1 MKTFTLF
8 AVLFLAALAWAR
20 VTADETARLL
30 DASTARDH
38 LLSLVAERLE
48 QMPRVAAAKWR
59 DGKAVS
65 DPTREQALLATLAKD
80 AAARGLQ
87 ADGVAALFT
96 LQMRLAREAQE
107 RAFGHWR
114 AEGCTDCAAAPA
126 LAALRQVL
134 DGIGGAQLDALYLL
148 APLDRD
154 EDPPRLSAALQSRLE
169 ALIPDAASRAELL
182 QLIDAIGLQSTPGLA
197 RARANGVLRFGV
209 PGDYAPFALQQA
221 GALSGADIA
230 LAQALAATLGLE
242 PVFLRSSWPGL
253 AQDLQRDAFDIAIGG
268 VSVTPER
275 ARIGRF
281 SRVYREGGK
290 TLLARCTDRARFN
303 SAEAVNAPNV
313 RLIVNRGGTNESVAR
328 ALLPRASLRVYPDNI
343 GVFAE
348 VAEGRA
354 DVMLTDD
361 VEAELKSR
369 QDPRLCRSFAG
380 TLQHVGKA
388 LWMTPDTALVE
399 AVDGWLGKAMASGDT
414 QRWMDE
420 AMRAA
425 AEAAPHQN

>member
-1 MKTFTLF
+1 MKTFALF
-8 AVLFLAALAWAR
+8 ALLLLAALADAR
-20 VTADETARLL
+20 AAAEGTARLL
-30 DASTARDH
+30 DTSTVREH
-38 LLSLVAERLE
+38 VLSLVAERLD

-65 DPTREQALLATLAKD
+65 DPAREQALLATLAED

-87 ADGVAALFT
+87 AAGVAALFT

-107 RAFGHWR
+107 RAFRRWR
-114 AEGCTDCAAAPA
+114 AEGCAECAAAPA
-126 LAALRQVL
+126 LAALRQEL
-134 DGIGGAQLDALYLL
+134 DRIGHSQLAALYLL
-148 APLDRD
+148 APLERAK
-154 EDPPRLSAALQSRLE
+154 DPPPLSAALQARLD
-169 ALIPDAASRAELL
+169 ALIPAAASQAELL
-182 QLIDAIGLQSTPGLA
+182 RLIDAIRMQSTPGLA

-209 PGDYAPFALQQA
+209 PGDYAPFALERA
-221 GALSGADIA
+221 GTLSGADIA
-230 LAQALAATLGLE
+230 LAQALADALGLE

-275 ARIGRF
+275 AQLGRF
-281 SRVYREGGK
+281 SHVYHEGGK
-290 TLLARCTDRARFN
+290 TLLTRCADASRFN
-303 SAEAVNAPNV
+303 SAKAVNTPDV

-328 ALLPRASLRVYPDNI
+328 TLLPQAALRVYPDNI

-361 VEAELKSR
+361 VEAELKSV

-380 TLQHVGKA
+380 TLNHVGKA
-388 LWMTPDTALVE
+388 LWMTPDTALVGT
-399 AVDGWLGKAMASGDT
+399 VDTWLGKAISTGET
-414 QRWMDE
+414 RRWMDE
-420 AMRAA
+420 ALRTAA
-425 AEAAPHQN
+425 AATTH

>member
-8 AVLFLAALAWAR
+8 ALLFLAALAGGRAH
-20 VTADETARLL
+20 AAETARLL
-30 DASTARDH
+30 DASTAREH

-65 DPTREQALLATLAKD
+65 DPAREQALLATLAED

-107 RAFGHWR
+107 RAFRRWR

-126 LAALRQVL
+126 LAALRQDL
-134 DGIGGAQLDALYLL
+134 DRVGHAQLAALYLL
-148 APLDRD
+148 APLDRPQN
-154 EDPPRLSAALQSRLE
+154 PPPLPAGLQSQLE
-169 ALIPDAASRAELL
+169 ALIPDAASQAELL
-182 QLIDAIGLQSTPGLA
+182 RLIDAIRLQSTPGLA

-230 LAQALAATLGLE
+230 LAQALAAALALE
-242 PVFLRSSWPGL
+242 PVFLRSSWPAL

-290 TLLARCTDRARFN
+290 TLLSRCADRARLS

-313 RLIVNRGGTNESVAR
+313 RLIVNRGGTNESAAR
-328 ALLPRASLRVYPDNI
+328 ALLPRASLRVHPDNI

-380 TLQHVGKA
+380 TLNHVGKA

-425 AEAAPHQN
+425 AGVAPH

>member
-8 AVLFLAALAWAR
+8 ALLFLAALAGGRAH
-20 VTADETARLL
+20 AAETARLL
-30 DASTARDH
+30 DASTAREH

-65 DPTREQALLATLAKD
+65 DPAREQALLATLAED

-107 RAFGHWR
+107 RAFRRWR

-126 LAALRQVL
+126 LAALRQDL
-134 DGIGGAQLDALYLL
+134 DRVGHAQLAALYLL
-148 APLDRD
+148 AQLDRP
-154 EDPPRLSAALQSRLE
+154 ENRPSLSAGLQSRLE
-169 ALIPDAASRAELL
+169 ALIPDAASQAELL
-182 QLIDAIGLQSTPGLA
+182 RLIDAIRLQSTPGLA

-230 LAQALAATLGLE
+230 LAQALAAALALE
-242 PVFLRSSWPGL
+242 PVFLRSSWPAL

-290 TLLARCTDRARFN
+290 TLLSRCADRARLS

-313 RLIVNRGGTNESVAR
+313 RLIVNRGGTNESAAR
-328 ALLPRASLRVYPDNI
+328 ALLPRASLRVHPDNI

-380 TLQHVGKA
+380 TLNHVGKA

-425 AEAAPHQN
+425 AGVAPH

>member
-1 MKTFTLF
+1 MKTFALF
-8 AVLFLAALAWAR
+8 ALLFLAALAGAR
-20 VTADETARLL
+20 ATAGETARLL
-30 DASTARDH
+30 DASTAREH
-38 LLSLVAERLE
+38 LLTLVAERLE

-65 DPTREQALLATLAKD
+65 DPAREQALLAMLGED

-107 RAFGHWR
+107 RAFVRWR

-134 DGIGGAQLDALYLL
+134 DGIGQSQLEALYLL
-148 APLDRD
+148 APLDRA
-154 EDPPRLSAALQSRLE
+154 ENPPPLSAALQARLD
-169 ALIPDAASRAELL
+169 ALIPAAASRAELL
-182 QLIDAIGLQSTPGLA
+182 QLIDAIRLQSTPGLA

-230 LAQALAATLGLE
+230 LAQALAAALGLE

-275 ARIGRF
+275 AQLGRF
-281 SRVYREGGK
+281 TRVYHEGGK
-290 TLLARCTDRARFN
+290 TLLARCADAARFN
-303 SAEAVNAPNV
+303 SADAVNAPDV

-361 VEAELKSR
+361 VEAELKSV
-369 QDPRLCRSFAG
+369 QDRRLCRSFAG
-380 TLQHVGKA
+380 TLNHVGKA
-388 LWMTPDTALVE
+388 LWMRPDTALVE
-399 AVDGWLGKAMASGDT
+399 EVDGWLGKAMASGET

-425 AEAAPHQN
+425 AKAAPHQN

>member
-1 MKTFTLF
+1 MKTFALL
-8 AVLFLAALAWAR
+8 ALLFLAALAEAR
-20 VTADETARLL
+20 ATAGETARLL
-30 DASTARDH
+30 DASAEREH

-48 QMPRVAAAKWR
+48 HMPRVAAAKWR
-59 DGKAVS
+59 DSKAVS
-65 DPTREQALLATLAKD
+65 DPTREQALLATLGED

-107 RAFGHWR
+107 RAFRRWR

-134 DGIGGAQLDALYLL
+134 DGIGQSQLEALYLL
-148 APLDRD
+148 APLERA
-154 EDPPRLSAALQSRLE
+154 ENPPPLPAALQERLE
-169 ALIPDAASRAELL
+169 ALIPAAASRAELL
-182 QLIDAIGLQSTPGLA
+182 RLIDAIRLQSTPGLA

-221 GALSGADIA
+221 GALSGSDIA
-230 LAQALAATLGLE
+230 LAQALAAALGLE

-275 ARIGRF
+275 AQLGRF
-281 SRVYREGGK
+281 TRVYHEGGK
-290 TLLARCTDRARFN
+290 TLLARCADAARFN
-303 SAEAVNAPNV
+303 SADAVNTPGV

-328 ALLPRASLRVYPDNI
+328 GLLPQASLRVYPDNI

-361 VEAELKSR
+361 VEAELKSL
-369 QDPRLCRSFAG
+369 QDRRLCRSFAG
-380 TLQHVGKA
+380 TLNHVGKA

-399 AVDGWLGKAMASGDT
+399 EVDGWLGKAMALGET

-425 AEAAPHQN
+425 AEAARHQN